1 MLSHQLLES
10 AVLSLHTGTKVAS
23 MKKAIIDPHSLKVIG
38 YFVDSPLQQGKEQLI
53 LKTSDIR
60 EASENGIII
69 DSVDELVTTKD
80 LVRFEEIINMDFSLI
95 NLNVIDDTKQKLGKI
110 IDYSLD
116 PLTFLIH
123 QLHVKRPLMKSLQT
137 SELLIN
143 RSQIIEVTDKYIAVN
158 SASLQA
164 SAELPLTAPGSF
176 TNPFRKP
183 HTEGTQN

>member
-1 MLSHQLLES
+1 MLSQQLIES
-10 AVLSLHTGTKVAS
+10 AVLSLHTGTKIAS
-23 MKKAIIDPHSLKVIG
+23 ISEAIIDPHSLKVMG
-38 YFVDSPLQQGKEQLI
+38 YFVDSSLQKSKEKLV

-60 EASENGIII
+60 EANDTGIIV
-69 DSVDELVTTKD
+69 DSIDELVPAKD
-80 LVRFEEIINMDFSLI
+80 LVRFEQIIKMHFSLI
-95 NLNVIDDTKQKLGKI
+95 SLNVIDENKNKLGKI
-110 IDYSLD
+110 TDYSLD

-143 RSQIIEVTDKYIAVN
+143 RSQIIEVTDNYIAVS

-164 SAELPLTAPGSF
+164 GAEAPLTAPGSF

-183 HTEGTQN
+183 QTEGQR